1 MFLSFGGSAP
11 KSQIFSKRINIK
23 ANCFAFCAAGVFTA
37 VFLMPEYILAQSIEL
52 TPGTIKNHVE
62 QEDDTYWLKA
72 SDNADNSY
80 IIHRITSS
88 WLYDKNLGIKDP
100 HTSLKIGSSQEISNE
115 WPVSM
120 RVRNLVIHDGSFEVY
135 TGLNSNLYLRVQENL
150 IQNGGIISLYSS
162 EGSLLPAIKA
172 SDTQLN
178 NGKMHINVTNG
189 TGLASDRLTKTG
201 GNTLINISGR
211 GSTGILTSD
220 FQMSGGLLSLT
231 GADHARAIDIEGGT
245 FKLSGGTLR
254 LYGSHSSDNG
264 TAIYGSEASRAFFG
278 ASSIVQPVLDITS
291 SGHLTTGYMSF
302 GHVKIE
308 DGATVDF
315 VFSNTATISSADSID
330 IPFLESR
337 TSGIDGNFTTHKAAN
352 LLQSRRTYGSSL
364 FYDYALIKD
373 EDGSKY
379 SVRVTPRTAEETTE
393 KNDNED
399 SGNNNENDTGN
410 SEESSNGGSNT
421 AGKTILKPS
430 ALLSKANY
438 AAAKAVETGLSAS
451 PAPGKIAGYDL
462 LNLAYD
468 KLYNSKTVKELEQHA
483 RGLHAYQ
490 ATRFPSLIT
499 TSHDRFSYSFQ
510 RELTRAAVQP
520 LVNQTENPD
529 PKQNSWV
536 GWIKPLGG
544 NENYYAN
551 GVSYRGLSVN
561 YGGLT
566 IGTAGHYRKVTTGLA
581 AGFMQGRLNA
591 SEGYSADTQNLL
603 ITTGLTTNSF
613 NISSYLKPFVD
624 LGASYGL
631 SRFEQKRRDTLGGMN
646 SSTVHANSLRLI
658 LGIGQEYFIRHGQG
672 LRIIPKATL
681 DYTYIRQDQYKEYGG
696 YLPLSVSA
704 SKFNSLRPKI
714 GSELLWAINPQ
725 LALNTY
731 GYYRYE
737 LLDSRQDLDT
747 RFVAL
752 PEIRF
757 VTLGEDTNRSSANIG
772 FEMTYQAWENLSVSG
787 SYDLLATK
795 DYKAHQ
801 LYIQSNARF

>member
-1 MFLSFGGSAP
+1 MFLYFGGSAL
-11 KSQIFSKRINIK
+11 KSQVFSKRINIK
-23 ANCFAFCAAGVFTA
+23 VNCFAFWAAGVFTA
-37 VFLMPEYILAQSIEL
+37 VFLMPEYMLAQSIEL
-52 TPGTIKNHVE
+52 SPDTIKNHVK
-62 QEDDTYWLKA
+62 QEGDTYWLKA

-80 IIHRITSS
+80 IIRQITSS
-88 WLYDKNLGIKDP
+88 WLYDKNLGINDP
-100 HTSLKIGSSQEISNE
+100 HTSLKIGSPQEISAG
-115 WPVSM
+115 WPLSM
-120 RVRNLVIHDGSFEVY
+120 RVRNLVIQNGSFEAY
-135 TGLNSNLYLRVQENL
+135 TGLNSNLYLRVQKNM
-150 IQNGGIISLYSS
+150 IQNGGIISLDSS
-162 EGSLLPAIKA
+162 EGSLLPVIKA
-172 SDTQLN
+172 YDIQLN
-178 NGKMHINVTNG
+178 QGEMHINVTNG
-189 TGLASDRLTKTG
+189 TGLASNKLIKTG
-201 GNTLINISGR
+201 GNTFVNVSGR

-231 GADHARAIDIEGGT
+231 GTDHAKAIDIEDGT

-264 TAIYGSEASRAFFG
+264 MAIYGSDTSRAFFG
-278 ASSIVQPVLDITS
+278 AGSIVQPVLDITS
-291 SGHLTTGYMSF
+291 SEHLTTGYMSF

-308 DGATVDF
+308 DGATVEF
-315 VFSNTATISSADSID
+315 AFGNTATISSADFID

-337 TSGIDGNFTTHKAAN
+337 ISEIDGKFTPHKAAD
-352 LLQSRRTYGSSL
+352 LLQNGRTYGSSL

-373 EDGSKY
+373 EDGKKY
-379 SVRVTPRTAEETTE
+379 NVRVIPRTVEENPE

-399 SGNNNENDTGN
+399 SKDNNENNTGN
-410 SEESSNGGSNT
+410 SEESSNSANNT
-421 AGKTILKPS
+421 AGKNILKPS

-438 AAAKAVETGLSAS
+438 AAVKAVETGLAS
-451 PAPGKIAGYDL
+451 SPPRGIIAGYDL
-462 LNLAYD
+462 LNDAYD

-483 RGLHAYQ
+483 RGLYAYQ

-591 SEGYSADTQNLL
+591 PEGYSADTQNLL

-613 NISSYLKPFVD
+613 NISSYLKPFLD

-646 SSTVHANSLRLI
+646 TSTVHANSLRLI

-696 YLPLSVSA
+696 YLPLAVSA

-747 RFVAL
+747 HFVGV